1 MRRPTDEWTAR
12 RLVRWLASSI
22 RKGLFL
28 GQRKKERDSK
38 KNGRLGGG
46 WARPPIEGSDKTIF
60 QIDINGHFSCGK

>member
-1 MRRPTDEWTAR
+1 MRRPSDKWTAGGR
-12 RLVRWLASSI
+12 VRWLASSI

-46 WARPPIEGSDKTIF
+46 VAPTAYRGV
-60 QIDINGHFSCGK
+60 